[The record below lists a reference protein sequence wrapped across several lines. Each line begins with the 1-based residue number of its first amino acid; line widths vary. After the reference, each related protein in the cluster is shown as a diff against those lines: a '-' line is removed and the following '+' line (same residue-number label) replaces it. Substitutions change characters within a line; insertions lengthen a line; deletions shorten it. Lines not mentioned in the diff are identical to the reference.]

1 MSSVAAPGSVL
12 ARSKAKGVTRR
23 VRGCQ
28 GPVRTHPYLS
38 TCVVL
43 VVGQPGAGVALTGN
57 AAGTVWNV
65 LRVSGSILGGK
76 GLSAA
81 TAAGAVVV
89 TMAS

>member
-1 MSSVAAPGSVL
+1 MSSAAVPGSVL
-12 ARSKAKGVTRR
+12 ARSKAKCRYQARSGL
-23 VRGCQ
+23 Q